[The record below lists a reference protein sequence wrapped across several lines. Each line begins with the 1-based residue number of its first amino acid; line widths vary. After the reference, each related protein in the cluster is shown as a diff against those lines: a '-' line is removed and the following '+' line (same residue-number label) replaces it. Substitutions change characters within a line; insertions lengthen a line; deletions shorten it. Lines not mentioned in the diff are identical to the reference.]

1 MKQPKKLT
9 REQKII
15 LSNHGYNANEWAYVE
30 EDEQAI
36 LVENKQTKEQEWVSK
51 KRRKR

>member
-15 LSNHGYNANEWAYVE
+15 LSNHNYNAMEWVFIE
-30 EDEQAI
+30 EDEVAI
-36 LVENKQTKEQEWVSK
+36 LVENKQTKEREWVEK

>member
-9 REQKII
+9 NAQKRL
-15 LSNHGYNANEWAYVE
+15 LSRKGYNATEYMYVE

-36 LVENKQTKEQEWVSK
+36 LFIHKTTKERIWVEK
-51 KRRKR
+51 